1 VGKPPEKLK
10 SYHDDQAEHSR
21 GGGYRRGVSM
31 QRYCA
36 HCMHK
41 VHRSYKYMVQRRD
54 EVVVAVGVVVVVVVE
69 GDSCVK
75 KEESAAA
82 ELNRRGSVQ

>member
-1 VGKPPEKLK
+1 VGKPPEKMK

-21 GGGYRRGVSM
+21 GGGYQHGVSM
-31 QRYCA
+31 QRDCA
-36 HCMHK
+36 HCMYE

-54 EVVVAVGVVVVVVVE
+54 GAVVAIGVSVVAVIE

-75 KEESAAA
+75 KGGECS
-82 ELNRRGSVQ
+82 S